1 MPDQDNL
8 RVFNFEVKLHHGR
21 EATIQE
27 SGAAA
32 HLGSTF
38 RKQRETN
45 ASAQLTFHLCAA
57 QDATR
62 GRMPLTDSVG
72 LSPLT
77 NLELS
82 SQTSLEDCLCDDLK
96 THQVDEQD

>member
-1 MPDQDNL
+1 MPDQYNL

-38 RKQRETN
+38 RKQREMN
-45 ASAQLTFHLCAA
+45 ASAQLTFLSLCSPGCNPGK
-57 QDATR
+57 DASHR
-62 GRMPLTDSVG
+62 QCWSF
-72 LSPLT
+72 
-77 NLELS
+77 
-82 SQTSLEDCLCDDLK
+82 SLD
-96 THQVDEQD
+96 QS